1 MPPRPAPYKRYS
13 PNRTLRTTKRV
24 CMAVQSAAGEAVE
37 DGGAA
42 MAPPHH
48 PCPEMAVTGGVEEVE
63 EEVEVVVYVV
73 MHWRRGD
80 RG

>member
-1 MPPRPAPYKRYS
+1 M
-13 PNRTLRTTKRV
+13 
-24 CMAVQSAAGEAVE
+24 AGEAVE
-37 DGGAA
+37 DGREA

-48 PCPEMAVTGGVEEVE
+48 PCPEMAATGGIEEVE

-73 MHWRRGD
+73 MHWRRGG

>member
-1 MPPRPAPYKRYS
+1 M
-13 PNRTLRTTKRV
+13 
-24 CMAVQSAAGEAVE
+24 E
-37 DGGAA
+37 DWGAA